1 MTLVGNWILSEPLW
15 FVFVGLLVCL
25 VLSALLGYFLR
36 RWVSPGNDER
46 SDQEGY
52 IFSAVMGLLALLVG
66 FTFSLAID
74 RFDNRRTQVLLEA
87 NAIGTTYLRA
97 QLLKEPHRTEIS
109 NLLTAYV
116 DNRITLGKAEP
127 GPEGEGLVARSDA
140 LLTDLWK
147 ATVAAY
153 PSIEGTPLAV
163 TFVNT
168 MNDMIDMDA
177 ARKAAR
183 RTHVPPQV
191 FALLFIYQIIT
202 AGVIGYVMTGRNGR
216 KVSAFLLFLFAL
228 SVILIIDLDSP
239 TTGSI
244 RESQRP
250 MEDLQQ
256 SLHAQP
262 AGSYD
267 PVPTPQPS

>member
-15 FVFVGLLVCL
+15 LVFIGLLACL
-25 VLSALLGYFLR
+25 ALSALLGYFLR
-36 RWVSPGNDER
+36 RKLAKEGDEKT
-46 SDQEGY
+46 DQEGY

-74 RFDNRRTQVLLEA
+74 RYDNRRSQVLHEA

-97 QLLKEPHRTEIS
+97 QMFKEPHRSELST
-109 NLLTAYV
+109 LLTDYV
-116 DNRITLGKAEP
+116 DNRVALGKAKP
-127 GPEGEGLVARSDA
+127 GPEQSRLLAKSDA

-153 PSIEGTPLAV
+153 PSIESVPLSI
-163 TFVNT
+163 TFLDT
-168 MNDMIDMDA
+168 MNQMIDMDA
-177 ARKAAR
+177 ERKAAR

-191 FALLFIYQIIT
+191 FALLFVYQIIT
-202 AGVIGYVMTGRNGR
+202 AGVVGYVMTGRNGR

-244 RESQRP
+244 QESQRP
-250 MEDLQQ
+250 MEDLQK

-267 PVPTPQPS
+267 RIPVPQTS